1 MSRVR
6 LVEPVAHGRAQGD
19 MAHLQAMSPHGISQS
34 SNLERIVRGNHNFK
48 ACIERSGGQR
58 QQIAPDAAVLC
69 RRRLNT
75 RTEQRK
81 QNDEFDFH
89 DWSIFREYRYVGQMS
104 PDNKERRSGTAAPPH
119 DVGYV
124 RGLLA

>member
-1 MSRVR
+1 
-6 LVEPVAHGRAQGD
+6 
-19 MAHLQAMSPHGISQS
+19 MSPHGISQS

-81 QNDEFDFH
+81 QNDEFDFL
-89 DWSIFREYRYVGQMS
+89 DWSIFVNTGMS
-104 PDNKERRSGTAAPPH
+104 VRCRPTIKSGGAELPPRRTMSDMSG
-119 DVGYV
+119 GYWPK
-124 RGLLA
+124 LIF

>member
-1 MSRVR
+1 
-6 LVEPVAHGRAQGD
+6 
-19 MAHLQAMSPHGISQS
+19 MSPHGISQS